1 MLGVAMAPPD
11 IRIAELSAGYRGHP
25 VLHELSV
32 TIPGGQITA
41 LVGPNGSGKST
52 LLGVLAGVI
61 TPTTGTLSPGHARP
75 AFVVQHS
82 SVPATLPITVHETVA
97 MGRWAHRGAW
107 RRLTRRDRTIVRDYL
122 DRMDIADLAD
132 RRLDTLS
139 GGQRQRTLLAQALAQ
154 ESGLLLLDEP
164 TTGLDALAQQEIS
177 EAIRRVGDQGVTVV
191 HATHSRE
198 DALRADHCLL
208 LRGGRIAA
216 EGDPHTVLHGER
228 TAEPA

>member
-1 MLGVAMAPPD
+1 MPPPD
-11 IRIAELSAGYRGHP
+11 IRIAELTAGYRGRP

-32 TIPGGQITA
+32 TIPGGQVTA

-61 TPTTGTLSPGHARP
+61 TPTAGTISPGHARP
-75 AFVVQHS
+75 AFVVQQS
-82 SVPATLPITVHETVA
+82 SVPTTLPITVRETVA
-97 MGRWAHRGAW
+97 MGRWAHRGPW
-107 RRLTRRDRTIVRDYL
+107 RRLTPRDRTIVREYL

-139 GGQRQRTLLAQALAQ
+139 GGQRQRALLAQALAQ

-164 TTGLDALAQQEIS
+164 TTGLDSLAQQEIS
-177 EAIRRVGDQGVTVV
+177 DAIRRVGDQGVTVV

-208 LRGGRIAA
+208 LRDGRITGQ
-216 EGDPHTVLHGER
+216 GDPHTALHAER
-228 TAEPA
+228 TTEPA

>member
-1 MLGVAMAPPD
+1 MPPPD
-11 IRIAELSAGYRGHP
+11 IRIAEVTAGYRGRP

-32 TIPGGQITA
+32 TIPGGQVTA

-61 TPTTGTLSPGHARP
+61 TPTAGTISPEHARP
-75 AFVVQHS
+75 AFVVQQS
-82 SVPATLPITVHETVA
+82 SVPATLPITVRETVA

-107 RRLTRRDRTIVRDYL
+107 RRLTRRDRTMVREYL
-122 DRMDIADLAD
+122 HRMDIADLAD

-139 GGQRQRTLLAQALAQ
+139 GGQRQRALLAQALAQ

-164 TTGLDALAQQEIS
+164 TTGLDSLAQQEIS
-177 EAIRRVGDQGVTVV
+177 DAIRRVGDQGVTVV

-208 LRGGRIAA
+208 LRDGRIAGQ
-216 EGDPHTVLHGER
+216 GDPHTVLHRER
-228 TAEPA
+228 TTEPA